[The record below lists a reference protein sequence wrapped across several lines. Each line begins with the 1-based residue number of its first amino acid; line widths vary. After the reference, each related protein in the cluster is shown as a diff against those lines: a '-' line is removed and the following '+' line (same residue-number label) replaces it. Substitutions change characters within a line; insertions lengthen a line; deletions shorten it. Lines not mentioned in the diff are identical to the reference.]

1 MTKDPF
7 AKALIKF
14 PKEQQKAL
22 LETLQAAETLFPK
35 AERTIAWGMPT
46 LKIGEDNLCHVMGFK
61 NHNSLFP
68 SSGAIASNLK
78 KELANYTVS
87 KGTIQFDLAKP
98 FPKPLLKKI
107 LLARLE
113 QINASYPKKSGL
125 FIEYYKNGG
134 IKAKGK
140 YKGSKM
146 HGKWE
151 FFRMDGS
158 VMRIGSFNDGKQSG
172 TWITFDA
179 KGKKVKE
186 TKF

>member
-1 MTKDPF
+1 MSKDLF
-7 AKALIKF
+7 KESFKKF

-22 LETLQAAETLFPK
+22 LETLAAAEKLFPS
-35 AERTIAWGMPT
+35 ATRTIAWGMPT
-46 LKIGEDNLCHVMGFK
+46 LKIGQDNLCHVMGFK

-78 KELANYTVS
+78 KELAQFNVS
-87 KGTIQFDLAKP
+87 KGTIQFDSEKP

-107 LLARLE
+107 LLARLA
-113 QINASYPKKSGL
+113 QINSSYPKKDGT
-125 FIEYYKNGG
+125 FFEYYKNGG

-151 FFRMDGS
+151 FYRIDGS
-158 VMRIGSFNDGKQSG
+158 LMRSEIGR
-172 TWITFDA
+172 A
-179 KGKKVKE
+179 HV
-186 TKF
+186 